1 MAAHLRKHRMNK
13 NLPIKTLYVSDFS
26 DSEFESSVSD
36 ESEEEKEEDKSK
48 QDKSVKEADEN
59 EPKNACGAV
68 RRDCGVRE
76 GCGRGRGRANCAR
89 ATR

>member
-1 MAAHLRKHRMNK
+1 MAARLRKHRMNR
-13 NLPIKTLYVSDFS
+13 NSYVSDFS

-68 RRDCGVRE
+68 RGDCGVRE

-89 ATR
+89 ATK